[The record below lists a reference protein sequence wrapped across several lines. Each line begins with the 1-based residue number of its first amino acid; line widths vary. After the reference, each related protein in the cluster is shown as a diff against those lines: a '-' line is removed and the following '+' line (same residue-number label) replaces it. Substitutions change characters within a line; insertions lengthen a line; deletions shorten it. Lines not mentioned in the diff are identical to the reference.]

1 MNNKN
6 FYITTT
12 LPYVNADPHVGFAME
27 IIRADVIARA
37 KKKQGYEVFFNTGT
51 DEHGIKI
58 LQKAEAE
65 GKDVKAYV
73 DEYAEKFKGLKESLG
88 LSSEIHFI
96 RTTDKTHE
104 NSAQEFWKRCSDNG
118 YIYKKNYQVKYCVGC
133 ELEKT
138 DSELN
143 DQGECEFHPG
153 NKLELIDEENY
164 FFKFSAFQQELLAL
178 YNGRPDF
185 VLPESRFNEIRAFVE
200 RGLNDFS
207 ISRLKSKMPWGISV
221 PGDDTQVMYV
231 WFDALVNYI
240 STLGWPTNNEQ
251 FEKFWPGIQICGKDN
266 LRQQSAMWQAMLLS
280 VNLPPS
286 EKILVN
292 GFINIDGQKMSKSL
306 GNIINPYDLVKEYGT
321 DAVRIF
327 LLKELSQWEDSD
339 MTLARFKSAYN
350 SNLANGLGN
359 LASRLNKMSV
369 TYFDGNLDEGDFLLF
384 PLKMSV
390 DYGVSTT
397 NREGDSLS
405 AYIHTIREKYQKAIE
420 SYDLTIASG
429 YVWELIGT
437 IDKYIQDYEPFK
449 MVKVDEAGTK
459 KFLWNASFGLMHVAL
474 MLEPFMPETAQKV
487 LKMLGQAQ
495 GQNVPEKP
503 VFASQALQ
511 NGLFMRK
518 E

>member
-37 KKKQGYEVFFNTGT
+37 KKKQGYDVFFNTGT

-88 LSSEIHFI
+88 LSSDIHFI
-96 RTTDKTHE
+96 RTTDEHHE
-104 NSAQEFWKRCSDNG
+104 KAAQDFWKRCNDNV

-138 DSELN
+138 DSELDDN
-143 DQGECEFHPG
+143 GECPLHPG
-153 NKLELIDEENY
+153 KKLELIDEENY
-164 FFKFSAFQQELLAL
+164 FFKFSAFQRELLAL
-178 YNGRPDF
+178 YDGRPDF
-185 VLPESRFNEIRAFVE
+185 VLPEGRFNEIRAFVK
-200 RGLNDFS
+200 RGLEDFS
-207 ISRLKSKMPWGISV
+207 ISRLKSKMPWGFSV

-240 STLGWPTNNEQ
+240 STLGWPENLDQ
-251 FEKFWPGIQICGKDN
+251 FKNFWPGVQICGKDN

-292 GFINIDGQKMSKSL
+292 GFITVDGKKMSKSL
-306 GNIINPYDLVKEYGT
+306 GNVINPYDLVKEYGT
-321 DAVRIF
+321 DAVRLFFI
-327 LLKELSQWEDSD
+327 KELSQWEDSD
-339 MTLARFKSAYN
+339 MTLERFKSAYN

-390 DYGVSTT
+390 DYGVNTT

-405 AYIHTIREKYQKAIE
+405 VYIHTIREKYQKAIE

-459 KFLWNASFGLMHVAL
+459 KFLWNASFGLMHVAS

-487 LKMLGQAQ
+487 LEMLGQAQ